1 LEQLVSRLESLN
13 SDLWQQTGHTQAHV
27 EQHVDDVV
35 SLELLLKH
43 RDKELRQLRTLEE
56 EYGRRAVEM
65 DQQRPASS
73 TSTEEVMIGISL
85 LDNYSVTFIDTV
97 CCFYFD

>member
-1 LEQLVSRLESLN
+1 LEQLVGQLESLN
-13 SDLWQQTGHTQAHV
+13 SDLWRQTGHTQAHV

-56 EYGRRAVEM
+56 ECSRRAVDV

-73 TSTEEVMIGISL
+73 TSNEKVVIGISL

-97 CCFYFD
+97 CCFLF